1 MAERKNNMKRLVK
14 AFRSKSQELGIR
26 AHNFFE
32 DRKGDLATNTIGAI
46 IVAIVIIGILV
57 LAINTFFPD
66 FFADMFQ
73 SMQDKLNAN
82 W

>member
-1 MAERKNNMKRLVK
+1 MKRLVK

-32 DRKGDLATNTIGAI
+32 DCKGDLATNTIGAI
-46 IVAIVIIGILV
+46 IVAVVIIGILV
-57 LAINTFFPD
+57 LAINTFFPH

-73 SMQDKLNAN
+73 SMQDKLNDN

>member
-1 MAERKNNMKRLVK
+1 MKRLVK
-14 AFRSKSQELGIR
+14 AFRSKSQELGIL

-46 IVAIVIIGILV
+46 IVAVVIIGILV

-73 SMQDKLNAN
+73 SMQDKLNDN